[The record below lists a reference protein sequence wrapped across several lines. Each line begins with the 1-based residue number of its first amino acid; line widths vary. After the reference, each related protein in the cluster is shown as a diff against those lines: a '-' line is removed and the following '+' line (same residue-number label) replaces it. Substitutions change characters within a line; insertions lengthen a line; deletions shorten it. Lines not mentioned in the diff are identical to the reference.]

1 MVDRN
6 ILRIAIYEMRYKH
19 SAPPKVVI
27 NEAVELAKTFGSR
40 SSPRFV
46 NGVLGSLMDMDDPV
60 TEASR
65 RQKR

>member
-1 MVDRN
+1 
-6 ILRIAIYEMRYKH
+6 MRYKH
-19 SAPPKVVI
+19 SAPSKVVI